1 MQNNLGAFSELK
13 VDDGDEEEEEKLEA
27 GRTCDRVE
35 EEKVE
40 QTAQE
45 NAAPAKKKKRG
56 RTGK

>member
-1 MQNNLGAFSELK
+1 LGAFSQLK

-27 GRTCDRVE
+27 GHTGDRDE

-45 NAAPAKKKKRG
+45 NPAPAKKKKRG
-56 RTGK
+56 RTAK

>member
-27 GRTCDRVE
+27 GHKGDRDE

-45 NAAPAKKKKRG
+45 NPAPAKKKRG
-56 RTGK
+56 RTAK